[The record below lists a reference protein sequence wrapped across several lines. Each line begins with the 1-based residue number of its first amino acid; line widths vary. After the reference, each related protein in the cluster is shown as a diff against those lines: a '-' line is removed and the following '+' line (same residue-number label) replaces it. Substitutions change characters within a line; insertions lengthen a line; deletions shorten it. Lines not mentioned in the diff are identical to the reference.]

1 MSQTPFGGNPQN
13 PFGNAPQNPYNSPQ
27 MPGMAPGQ
35 GSGNASE
42 KVKIPAILLMVAGGI
57 GIAAH
62 ILGLVMNLL
71 GVGLGA
77 AQGADDGAMAI
88 AQGVGGIIGV
98 VIGLACDGV
107 VIAGA
112 MNMMKLQNWG
122 LSLAASIIA
131 LLPCISCGCLLGLPI
146 GIWSLVILNDAQVK
160 ASFR

>member
-1 MSQTPFGGNPQN
+1 MSQTPFGGNPQT
-13 PFGNAPQNPYNSPQ
+13 PFGNAPQNPYGSPQ
-27 MPGMAPGQ
+27 TSGMGPGQ
-35 GSGNASE
+35 ASE

-57 GIAAH
+57 GIAMH

-77 AQGADDGAMAI
+77 AQGGDDGGMAI
-88 AQGVGGIIGV
+88 AQGVGGVIGV

-107 VIAGA
+107 VIAGGL
-112 MNMMKLQNWG
+112 NMMKLQNWG
-122 LSLAASIIA
+122 LALAASIIA